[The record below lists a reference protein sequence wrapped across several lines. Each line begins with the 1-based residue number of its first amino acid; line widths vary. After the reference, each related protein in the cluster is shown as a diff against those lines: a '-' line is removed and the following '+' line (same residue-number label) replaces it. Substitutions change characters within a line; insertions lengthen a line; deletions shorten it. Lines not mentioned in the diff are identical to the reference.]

1 VTLIDTSTW
10 IDHLRGNMNPS
21 VQKLRDP
28 TIAYRLLIGDIVL
41 TEVLQGA
48 KDEKDAGR
56 LEAELRKLPI
66 VAIVSE
72 LLAVKAA
79 RHYRIMRS
87 FGFTMNKI
95 ADLVIGTYCIEH
107 SHDLLH
113 NDADFDPMEKFCGLR
128 VLR

>member
-1 VTLIDTSTW
+1 
-10 IDHLRGNMNPS
+10 MNPS

-28 TIAYRLLIGDIVL
+28 TIAYQLLIGDIVL

-72 LLAVKAA
+72 SLAVKAA

-95 ADLVIGTYCIEH
+95 ADLFIGTYCIAH